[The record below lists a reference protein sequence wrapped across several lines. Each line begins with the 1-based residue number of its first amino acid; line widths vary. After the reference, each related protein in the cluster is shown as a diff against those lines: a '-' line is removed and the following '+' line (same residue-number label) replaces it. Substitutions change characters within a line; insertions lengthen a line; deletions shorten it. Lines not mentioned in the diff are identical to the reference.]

1 MTEADPGHIP
11 SEETLRQQETQ
22 ETIKSLDLT
31 LRVGEMLL
39 SNGAGAADV
48 AATMD
53 SILRH
58 LSLRGADVDVTY
70 TALTVSHQ
78 TSPDEPTLVR
88 RRTVQQR
95 DVDYEDLTSVD
106 HLVTDLLLGRIN
118 RDEARSE
125 LAQITSSGHARP
137 RWAVMLGWG
146 ALALGIS
153 MLLGGDPYVMII
165 AVISGIGLD
174 RLLRVLSLARLP
186 SIYQQMAGGLMATVL
201 AIVVAAT
208 PIPLNPSVVVS
219 ASIIVLLAG
228 LGLIGAA
235 QDALTGF
242 YLTASARILEVL
254 LSTVG
259 IVIGVSG
266 GLAIGKVIGVQLFL
280 DPGAAG
286 LSDLPVMLLGAAL
299 CATAFGY
306 VSYAPIRSLIP
317 IGLIAAV
324 GAVLSYVLQDQ
335 GFGRPWAAAV
345 AAVAIGV
352 VAYGVAGRVR
362 VPPLVI
368 VVSGI
373 TPFLPGLAIYR
384 ALTLFTEGDSAGL
397 VDLATAGA
405 VAIALASGAI
415 LGEYIAQPLRR
426 EARKMESRLSGP
438 RLVGPLRLQTL
449 RRRAKEEREEREER
463 EE

>member
-1 MTEADPGHIP
+1 M
-11 SEETLRQQETQ
+11 RQQETQ
-22 ETIKSLDLT
+22 ETIKTLDLT

-53 SILRH
+53 SILRY
-58 LSLRGADVDVTY
+58 LSLRSADVDVTY

-78 TSPDEPTLVR
+78 SSPDEPTLVR

-95 DVDYEDLTSVD
+95 DVDYEDLTRVD
-106 HLVTDLLLGRIN
+106 HLVTDLLTGRKT

-153 MLLGGDPYVMII
+153 MLLGGDPYVMVI
-165 AVISGIGLD
+165 AVASGIGLD
-174 RLLRVLSLARLP
+174 RLLRVLSLVRLP
-186 SIYQQMAGGLMATVL
+186 SIYQQMAGGLLATLL
-201 AIVVAAT
+201 AVAVAAT
-208 PIPLNPSVVVS
+208 PIPLNPSLVVS

-266 GLAIGKVIGVQLFL
+266 GLAVGKVIGVQLFL
-280 DPGAAG
+280 DPGAVG

-299 CATAFGY
+299 TAIAFGY
-306 VSYAPIRSLIP
+306 VSYAPIRALIP
-317 IGLIAAV
+317 VGVIAAF
-324 GAVLSYVLQDQ
+324 GEVLSYVLEDQ

-345 AAVAIGV
+345 AAVSIGV
-352 VAYGVAGRVR
+352 LAYVVAGRVR

-384 ALTLFTEGDSAGL
+384 ALSLFTEGDSAGL

-449 RRRAKEEREEREER
+449 RKRAKAERAEE
-463 EE
+463 